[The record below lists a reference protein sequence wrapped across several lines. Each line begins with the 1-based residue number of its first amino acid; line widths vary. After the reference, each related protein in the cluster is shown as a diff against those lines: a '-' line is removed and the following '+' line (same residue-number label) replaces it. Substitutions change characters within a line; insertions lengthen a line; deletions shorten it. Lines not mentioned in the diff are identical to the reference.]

1 MSQSKLLIDSS
12 KAPLIDHKTN
22 LFEPQPLLQ
31 LNFFIFLNISLTDSQ
46 VFIICFPCLKP
57 LSILAMLMEAE
68 AYKIS
73 FNITLMVL
81 ASTALILL
89 QKKCFD

>member
-31 LNFFIFLNISLTDSQ
+31 LIFFFNISLTDSQ

-68 AYKIS
+68 AYKMS
-73 FNITLMVL
+73 FNITLTAL
-81 ASTALILL
+81 ASTALIFP
-89 QKKCFD
+89 QKKRFD